1 MKIQEWSKDN
11 DPLRVFFVIK
21 FIRKL
26 MNVDRFVAQVT
37 PYSENP
43 ITAVFDL
50 RELKKAVEQFNNI
63 LHWIK

>member
-1 MKIQEWSKDN
+1 
-11 DPLRVFFVIK
+11 
-21 FIRKL
+21 